1 MVGGADKS
9 PHDSEFARALSDD
22 EFATMLKEFD
32 SVGEWMSEQVALN
45 RAASTPDVLNQSK
58 VDAAVG
64 GTES

>member
-1 MVGGADKS
+1 
-9 PHDSEFARALSDD
+9 
-22 EFATMLKEFD
+22 MLKEFD